1 MKTTKYILRFF
12 AAACLLVLLS
22 NCGGETTTAFGKTTF
37 NILKAKSWKIKSVT
51 VDGVDKTGSYLPDMV
66 LTFAGDFDKND
77 LTYTTT
83 NGGGAW
89 PASGTFKFINDVK
102 LLRDEEVTIDVTE
115 FIVTSLKLEF
125 DWDEGTTYGGGR
137 TSGMK
142 GRHVF
147 QFE

>member
-1 MKTTKYILRFF
+1 MKISKYILHYFV
-12 AAACLLVLLS
+12 AASFLVLLS
-22 NCGGETTTAFGKTTF
+22 HCEGDTPSAFGKTTF

-102 LLRDEEVTIDVTE
+102 LLRDEEVEIDVTE
-115 FIVTSLKLEF
+115 YVVTSLKLEF
-125 DWDEGTTYGGGR
+125 DWDEGTSYGGGR
-137 TSGMK
+137 ISGMK

>member
-1 MKTTKYILRFF
+1 MKTSKYILRFL
-12 AAACLLVLLS
+12 AALSFLVLLS
-22 NCGGETTTAFGKTTF
+22 NCAGDSPSAFGKSTF
-37 NILKAKSWKIKSVT
+37 DILKAKSWKIKSVT

-66 LTFAGDFDKND
+66 LTFAGDFDANN
-77 LTYTTT
+77 LTYSTT

-89 PASGTFKFINDVK
+89 PASGTFKFINDIT
-102 LLRDEEVTIDVTE
+102 LLRDGEVTINVTE
-115 FIVTSLKLEF
+115 YLVSSLKLEF
-125 DWDEGTTYGGGR
+125 DWNEELTYGGGR

>member
-1 MKTTKYILRFF
+1 MKTRNYILRFF
-12 AAACLLVLLS
+12 AAVTFLVLLS
-22 NCGGETTTAFGKTTF
+22 NCKEDTPTAFGKTTF
-37 NILKAKSWKIKSVT
+37 DLLKAKSWKIKSVT

-89 PASGTFKFINDVK
+89 PTSGTFKFINDVT
-102 LLRDEEVTIDVTE
+102 LLRDGEVEIDVTE
-115 FIVTSLKLEF
+115 YIVTSLKLEF
-125 DWDEGTTYGGGR
+125 DWDEGTSYGGGR
-137 TSGMK
+137 SSGMK